1 MTHENDR
8 SSSGSGG
15 LYDGRTSHSAAGLDP
30 GPRLLARRLGPSRSS
45 ALLRGCGGGTG
56 RRRRRCPGPRAV
68 GRAGPPRHELR
79 RGRPGGF
86 ARVVGATLMA
96 ELSYGGVRTRE
107 EELQVPSAYG

>member
-1 MTHENDR
+1 VR
-8 SSSGSGG
+8 SCE
-15 LYDGRTSHSAAGLDP
+15 AAEAVRGAVAVDVP
-30 GPRLLARRLGPSRSS
+30 AR
-45 ALLRGCGGGTG
+45 
-56 RRRRRCPGPRAV
+56 
-68 GRAGPPRHELR
+68 PPRHELR